1 MKKQLTAEE
10 YIAEGAG
17 KCPFCLSDDIVG
29 ESVEVS
35 VTEAW
40 QEIECQ
46 NCGAVWQNIY
56 KLVAVDIIQEPAEK

>member
-10 YIAEGAG
+10 YIAAGAG
-17 KCPFCLSDDIVG
+17 KCPFCLSADIVG

-35 VTEAW
+35 VTETW

-46 NCGAVWQNIY
+46 NCGAVWQDIY